1 MECWSIKYRPKKFT
15 DLKFSNDVY
24 FELLKWFKEK
34 KRDNICNI
42 NGASGI
48 GKTSLAIICAQIT
61 NFYPIEL
68 DNCNIV
74 NLSSIL
80 TMNHYNLNKT
90 NNCLIVNE
98 YFLKNEYL
106 LKKLQKSKIPVIL
119 ITNEMYL
126 KHIKTF
132 KINKPT
138 LHICLNICT
147 NILKLERKYISNQ
160 ILLKI
165 IKECNYDIRFLL
177 NTLQLILYSDKID
190 IACDNLILTKNLMF
204 NYANLLNNRYKI
216 IDLENAYKQSF
227 VSDTLFNG
235 VIQHNMSLNILK
247 NIVDCRSLSDIMPD
261 NLKFINLIP
270 YNNSKLQFTFTKFP
284 QSTMQ
289 PYSLLPQ
296 RIFYSKLYNNDTA
309 LDHLK
314 TILKQYDTVLLT
326 QKELDI
332 LKRTVPLN
340 IKNKSRIFR
349 YKFKKLTI
357 NTIRQDISLDEFN
370 RF

>member
-1 MECWSIKYRPKKFT
+1 MECWSIKYKPKKFT
-15 DLKFSNDVY
+15 DLKFSNDIY

-34 KRDNICNI
+34 KKDNICNI
-42 NGASGI
+42 NGPYGI

-68 DNCNIV
+68 NNSNII
-74 NLSSIL
+74 NLNSIL
-80 TMNHYNLNKT
+80 TMNNYNLNKT

-138 LHICLNICT
+138 LNICLNICT
-147 NILKLERKYISNQ
+147 NILKLERKHISNQ

-177 NTLQLILYSDKID
+177 NTLQLISYSDKIEVNY
-190 IACDNLILTKNLMF
+190 DNLTLTKNPTF
-204 NYANLLNNRYKI
+204 NYDNLLNNRYKTI
-216 IDLENAYKQSF
+216 NLENAYKQSF
-227 VSDTLFNG
+227 ISDTLFNG
-235 VIQHNMSLNILK
+235 VIQYNTSLNVLK
-247 NIVDCRSLSDIMPD
+247 NIVDYRSLSDIVPD
-261 NLKFINLIP
+261 NFKFINLIP
-270 YNNSKLQFTFTKFP
+270 YNNSKLQFSFIKFP
-284 QSTMQ
+284 QLNIQ
-289 PYSLLPQ
+289 PYPLLSQ
-296 RIFYSKLYNNDTA
+296 RMFYSKLYDNITTLN
-309 LDHLK
+309 HLK
-314 TILKQYDTVLLT
+314 TILKQYDTILLT
-326 QKELDI
+326 KKELDI
-332 LKRTVPLN
+332 LKKTVPLD
-340 IKNKSRIFR
+340 IKNKSKIFR

-357 NTIRQDISLDEFN
+357 NTIKQDISLDEFI